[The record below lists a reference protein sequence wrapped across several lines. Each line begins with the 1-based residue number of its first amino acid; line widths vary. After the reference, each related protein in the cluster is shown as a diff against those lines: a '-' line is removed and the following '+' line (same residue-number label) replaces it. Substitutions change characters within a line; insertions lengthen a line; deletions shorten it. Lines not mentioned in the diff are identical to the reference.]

1 MVGMKPCTPPDA
13 MRKICKASGC
23 VIRRASGRALCVLA
37 LGMVSQTVL
46 ADDLVLPALQ
56 QAEGAQNR
64 ISPRVR
70 QVVQWVIASADNQSL
85 PFAVVDK
92 VSANVFVFNSRGA
105 LLGGAAV
112 LLGLATGDDSVPGIG
127 QRKLA
132 SIQPYERTTPA
143 GRFVAALDRN
153 LSGAEVLWVDY
164 ESAVSM
170 HPVITSN
177 AKEHRAQRLATP
189 TPLDN
194 RITYGCINVPA
205 GFFANVIH
213 PAFAGTS
220 GIVYVLPETRPL
232 NKVFT
237 SYQGDASMVMAGA
250 ASQKP

>member
-1 MVGMKPCTPPDA
+1 MYPCLLQDQDVLH
-13 MRKICKASGC
+13 KIIKSSGG
-23 VIRRASGRALCVLA
+23 VARRASFRVLCVLA
-37 LGMVSQTVL
+37 LGLTGQLVL
-46 ADDLVLPALQ
+46 ADNLELPSPQ
-56 QAEGAQNR
+56 QTEIAQKR
-64 ISPRVR
+64 MSPDVR
-70 QVVQWVIASADNQSL
+70 QVVHWVIASADNQNL

-92 VSANVFVFNSRGA
+92 VSANVFVFNSHGE
-105 LLGGAAV
+105 LLGAAAV

-143 GRFVAALDRN
+143 GRFVAALDHN
-153 LSGAEVLWVDY
+153 ISGSEVLWVDY
-164 ESAVSM
+164 DTAVSM

-177 AKEHRAQRLATP
+177 VKEQRAQRLATP
-189 TPLDN
+189 SPLDN

-232 NKVFT
+232 KKVFT
-237 SYQGDASMVMAGA
+237 SYQGDPALVMAGV
-250 ASQKP
+250 ASQKS